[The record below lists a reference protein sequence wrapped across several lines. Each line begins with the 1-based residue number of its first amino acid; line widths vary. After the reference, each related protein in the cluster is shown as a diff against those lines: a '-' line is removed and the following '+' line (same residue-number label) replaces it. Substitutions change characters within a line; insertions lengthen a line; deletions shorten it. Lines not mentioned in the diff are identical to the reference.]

1 MKKKGNGKEKRDE
14 VSRRDFIKTSAA
26 VGVSALLMGQERLF
40 AAGSDELRVGLIG
53 CGYRGTGAVTQALM
67 CSKSPVKLWA
77 MGDLFRDRLDLS
89 IEQLSSGGEKKYD
102 RENFPPLTDKMNV
115 PVERQ
120 FVGFDSYQKVIDS
133 GVDIVILAGPPHFRP
148 RHLRAAVEAGKH
160 VFMEKPVAVDP
171 VGVRS
176 VLTSS
181 RIARRKKLSI
191 VAGTQRR
198 HQASYIAVMKRIHS
212 GDIGKIVAAQ
222 CYFNTGFPRDWG
234 YWHKR
239 QPGWSDME
247 WQCRNWYYFTWL
259 SGDHVV
265 EQHIHNLDII
275 NWAFQGH
282 PVKAMGMGGRQVR
295 IEPEYGNIY
304 DHFTVEYEYPNGARV
319 VSMCRQI
326 NGCSVRVEERIVGT
340 RGAASD
346 GVIKGRKP
354 FEYHGPSPNPYV
366 QEHAELIASVREGKP
381 INEGRQ
387 VAESTLTGIMG
398 RMSAYTGRA
407 LSWNWAMNSSKLDL
421 TPDKYEFGDFPVG
434 PVAIPGKTQL
444 V

>member
-120 FVGFDSYQKVIDS
+120 FVGFDAYQKVIDS

-434 PVAIPGKTQL
+434 PVAIPGKTRL

>member
-1 MKKKGNGKEKRDE
+1 MKKKVNEKSSE

-26 VGVSALLMGQERLF
+26 VGVSALLVGQERLF

-67 CSKSPVKLWA
+67 CSKSPVQLWA
-77 MGDLFRDRLDLS
+77 MGDLFRDRLDSS

-133 GVDIVILAGPPHFRP
+133 GIDIVILAGPPHFRP

-176 VLTSS
+176 VLASL
-181 RIARRKKLSI
+181 RIANRKRLSI

-198 HQASYIAVMKRIHS
+198 HQASYIEVMKRIHS
-212 GDIGKIVAAQ
+212 GDIGNIVAAQ

-295 IEPEYGNIY
+295 VEPEYGNIY

-319 VSMCRQI
+319 ISMCRQI

-340 RGAASD
+340 RGAASE

-354 FEYHGPSPNPYV
+354 FEYRGPSPNAYV
-366 QEHAELIASVREGKP
+366 QEHAELIASIREGKP

-387 VAESTLTGIMG
+387 VAESTLTAIMG

-421 TPDKYEFGDFPVG
+421 TPDKYEFGDLPVG
-434 PVAIPGKTQL
+434 PVSIPGKTQL